1 MLRKLSTTLAAAVVC
16 ACAGDLPTETPSAQ
30 SVEATAAARATH
42 TDDLFFA
49 TAACTDDIGFAIRF
63 GGPRTVVEH
72 SSPTTRTTSFG
83 TQEFQG
89 WLRMDVDATNYQ
101 SIPAD
106 YEVLG
111 GAEMF
116 NRKPDENGVLQV
128 RIHRGTLVFS
138 SLTDGTKIIARHI
151 ITNVPGRDETINT
164 WECRIVGQ
172 E

>member
-1 MLRKLSTTLAAAVVC
+1 MLRTLAFLLGAGTVC
-16 ACAGDLPTETPSAQ
+16 ACADTFPTES
-30 SVEATAAARATH
+30 AAAPADGLSAISATH

-49 TAACTDDIGFAIRF
+49 TADCTADIGFPIRF

-72 SSPTTRTTSFG
+72 STATTRTTSFG
-83 TQEFQG
+83 TQDFQG
-89 WLRMDVDATNYQ
+89 WLRTDVNAANYQ

-138 SLTDGTKIIARHI
+138 SLTDGTKIVARHI
-151 ITNVPGRDETINT
+151 ITAVPGREETINT

-172 E
+172 S